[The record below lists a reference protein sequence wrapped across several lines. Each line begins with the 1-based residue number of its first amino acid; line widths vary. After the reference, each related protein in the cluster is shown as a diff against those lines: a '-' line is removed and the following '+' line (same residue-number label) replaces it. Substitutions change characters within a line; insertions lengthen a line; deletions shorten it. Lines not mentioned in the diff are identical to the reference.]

1 MTLVGFAIIV
11 EKVFQIINEK
21 MTVEV
26 QSYKMVALFNN
37 KLDRLLVLNTFWP
50 GHGPCVI
57 KLFYNSNVQL
67 FVM

>member
-11 EKVFQIINEK
+11 EKVFHIINEK
-21 MTVEV
+21 MTVGV

-37 KLDRLLVLNTFWP
+37 KLDHLLVLNTLWP
-50 GHGPCVI
+50 EHYVI
-57 KLFYNSNVQL
+57 NLFYDSNLQL

>member
-11 EKVFQIINEK
+11 EKVFRIINEK
-21 MTVEV
+21 MTVGV

-37 KLDRLLVLNTFWP
+37 KLDRLLVLNTFR
-50 GHGPCVI
+50 PCVI
-57 KLFYNSNVQL
+57 KLFYDSNVQL